1 MAATTEKPATEV
13 AQEAAAKKRRA
24 LVTGASSGLG
34 ETFAR
39 QLAGRG
45 YDLVLVARR
54 RDRLDKLAQELAESR
69 GVEAEVIEADLSR
82 PEGVALVEQRLRK
95 GDIDMLVNNAGFAT
109 RGEFW
114 ALPVERETQEID
126 VNVRAVARLAH
137 TALEAMVPKKSGA
150 IINVASVGAFQPV
163 PYMATYAATKAF
175 VLHFSEALHEEARG
189 HGIMVTCLCPGP
201 VRTEFHQVA
210 GVNEESMPVGWKTP
224 DQVVASALRAN
235 ARGRAIAVPGG
246 MNAMTA
252 TVAKFAPRFLTRK
265 LAGRMFR
272 DADSAQ

>member
-1 MAATTEKPATEV
+1 MAATTEKSATEV

-175 VLHFSEALHEEARG
+175 VLHFSEALHEEARR

-235 ARGRAIAVPGG
+235 ARGRAIVVPGG

-252 TVAKFAPRFLTRK
+252 TAAKFAPRFLTRK

>member
-1 MAATTEKPATEV
+1 MAATTEKSATEV

-175 VLHFSEALHEEARG
+175 VLHFSEALHEEARR

-235 ARGRAIAVPGG
+235 SRGRAIVVPGG

>member
-39 QLAGRG
+39 QLAGQG

-163 PYMATYAATKAF
+163 PYMATYAATKAY
-175 VLHFSEALHEEARG
+175 VLSFSEALHEEVRR
-189 HGIMVTCLCPGP
+189 HGVTVTCLCPGP
-201 VRTEFHQVA
+201 VKTEFQQVA
-210 GVNEESMPVGWKTP
+210 GVDQRRLRTGWVSP
-224 DQVVASALRAN
+224 DKVVAAALRAS
-235 ARGRAIAVPGG
+235 AKRRAVVVPGPL
-246 MNAMTA
+246 NALTS
-252 TVAKFAPRFLTRK
+252 TAPRFTPRFLVRK
-265 LAGRMFR
+265 IAGAMFR
-272 DADSAQ
+272 DPGAGK

>member
-1 MAATTEKPATEV
+1 MAATTEKSATEV

-175 VLHFSEALHEEARG
+175 VLHFSEALHEEARR

-201 VRTEFHQVA
+201 VRTEFQQVA
-210 GVNEESMPVGWKTP
+210 DVNEESMPVGWKTP